1 MRYGF
6 LKELWLM
13 KVPKFTG
20 RKSYKTEINFIA
32 VTEET
37 VFETK
42 LASAKTL
49 FLKNYKCE

>member
-1 MRYGF
+1 MKYGF
-6 LKELWLM
+6 LKEIRLM
-13 KVPKFTG
+13 KVPKFIG
-20 RKSYKTEINFIA
+20 KSYKTEINFIA